1 MPKPMAVCLE
11 ELEGTNPAERYLRC
25 VAIPG
30 RRPGL
35 RLDAAGVVLWCRDE
49 HVAGELWVSAD
60 DKLILFRPAGGAG
73 IRVTRAGRSLDAPEG
88 KPVVLR
94 ADDELAVG
102 GRRLRVHI
110 HGATSSV
117 VAPSPLPVAERP
129 GSLRRAAAVVAFGA
143 AIGAAATLAPGCG
156 GSSASTQAPEP
167 EPSDAAI
174 TPEPDAA
181 TPDIEIRYTPPA
193 PPEDYKLYVPPSE
206 LTPVPKDE

>member
-11 ELEGTNPAERYLRC
+11 DLQGTDPAERFLRC

-35 RLDAAGVVLWCRDE
+35 RLDAAGAVLWCRDE
-49 HVAGELWVSAD
+49 RVAGELWVSAD
-60 DKLILFRPAGGAG
+60 DKLILFRPAGAAAV
-73 IRVTRAGRSLDAPEG
+73 RVTRGGRSLAAPED

-110 HGATSSV
+110 HGAASSV
-117 VAPSPLPVAERP
+117 VAPSPLPVTERS
-129 GSLRRAAAVVAFGA
+129 GSLRRAAAVVAVGA
-143 AIGAAATLAPGCG
+143 AIGAAAGLAPSCG
-156 GSSASTQAPEP
+156 GSSTSTQTPEP
-167 EPSDAAI
+167 EPSDAAV

-181 TPDIEIRYTPPA
+181 TEDIEIRYMPPA
-193 PPEDYKLYVPPSE
+193 PPEDYKLYVPPTDPS
-206 LTPVPKDE
+206 PAPKDE